1 MKDRGDVVRKVGV
14 GEEACGR
21 TPDRLEFIEGFER
34 CTIKDAIAVVESGCN
49 KGMDKG
55 FSSRE
60 RSNGW
65 RQALLL
71 QWKEAVSVSRVMYR
85 LEER

>member
-1 MKDRGDVVRKVGV
+1 METLKDRGDVVRRVGV
-14 GEEACGR
+14 GEEACSR
-21 TPDRLEFIEGFER
+21 TPDRLEFIEDFER
-34 CTIKDAIAVVESGCN
+34 CTIKDAIAVTESGCN

-65 RQALLL
+65 RQAVLL
-71 QWKEAVSVSRVMYR
+71 QWKEAILVRQVM
-85 LEER
+85 